1 MKKSELKA
9 LIQEVI
15 TEEYSL
21 NSNLEDRM
29 EVLLISY
36 NKIKP
41 FVDSISVREHGEQL
55 ETIKKLVSEA
65 AILISELTIDL
76 KQKEN

>member
-9 LIQEVI
+9 LIQKVI